1 MALRTT
7 APTTD
12 PTTDPTT
19 NPATDQ
25 SPDSTSHERCDR
37 RGRGVRRSR
46 WAAIGAAVAVSLG
59 AGGVALV
66 GASGSAPS
74 AFVAIT
80 PERILD
86 TRPGVGIGLEGPFTS
101 PSGRTLQVTGAVP
114 TSSGT
119 QTVVP
124 AGATA
129 VVLNVTAVQPSN
141 DGFVSVRPDGTPGP
155 PATSNLNVVAGTI
168 VPNAVTVALPTD
180 GAHAGAIDVVFDAF
194 GLPGATSDMLIDV
207 TGYFV
212 EGAGGTGGAQ
222 GPAGPQGPTGPE
234 GPQGD
239 QGEPAFEPANVVHV
253 VQNGT
258 PDGSN
263 GAFDNVQAAI
273 DSITDAGMNNRYVVK
288 IGPGTF
294 QGRVEAK
301 SFISLEGSGVHATR
315 LEATGGSALPSQSGE
330 SATINLEFVQRVQ
343 ISHLTVASTQG
354 TATAAI
360 RSVGGGSLIQINDVT
375 AIGSNATTNTAIY
388 LNNSSPEIRDVLLIS
403 APATG
408 TSATGLQ
415 VDGGEPTLLNAQIR
429 IGPGTGTTRG
439 VSVSNGGNARLVN
452 VTTDTGLS
460 SSPTAIHVDAASAT
474 VWDSIL
480 AGDTVMSFTQDMS
493 GNVPSI
499 GVANSQLVGNVGP
512 GPFSCVSAF
521 DEDFEPLSSSCQ

>member
-1 MALRTT
+1 MASRIT
-7 APTTD
+7 APTTH
-12 PTTDPTT
+12 
-19 NPATDQ
+19 PATHG
-25 SPDSTSHERCDR
+25 SPDSTSHERCGR
-37 RGRGVRRSR
+37 GGRGVRRSR

-86 TRPGVGIGLEGPFTS
+86 TRPGVGIGLDGPFTS
-101 PSGRTLQVTGAVP
+101 PSGRTLHVTGAVP

-119 QTVVP
+119 HTVVP

-141 DGFVSVRPDGTPGP
+141 DGFVSVRPDDTPGP
-155 PATSNLNVVAGTI
+155 PATSNLNVVAGAI

-180 GAHAGAIDVVFDAF
+180 GPHAGAIDVVYDAF

-207 TGYFV
+207 TGYFL
-212 EGAGGTGGAQ
+212 EGAGGTGDGAQ
-222 GPAGPQGPTGPE
+222 GPAGPQGPTGPA

-239 QGEPAFEPANVVHV
+239 QGESAFEPANVVHV
-253 VQNGT
+253 AQNGT

-273 DSITDAGMNNRYVVK
+273 DSITDAASNNRYVVK

-294 QGRVEAK
+294 HGRVNAK
-301 SFISLEGSGVHATR
+301 SFVSLEGSGVHATR
-315 LEATGGSALPSQSGE
+315 LQATGGSALPSQSGD

-343 ISHLTVASTQG
+343 IRHLEVASTQG
-354 TATAAI
+354 AATAAI
-360 RSVGGGSLIQINDVT
+360 RVVGGGSLIQISDVT
-375 AIGSNATTNTAIY
+375 AIGSSGTTNAAIY
-388 LNNSSPEIRDVLLIS
+388 LGNSSPEIRDVLLIS

-408 TSATGLQ
+408 SSATGLQ

-439 VSVSNGGNARLVN
+439 VSVSGGGNARLVN
-452 VTTDTGLS
+452 VTTDTALS
-460 SSPTAIHVDAASAT
+460 SNPTAIHVNAASAT
-474 VWDSIL
+474 VWDSSL
-480 AGDTVMSFTQDMS
+480 AGNPVMSTSSDMS

-499 GVANSQLVGNVGP
+499 GVANTQLVGNLSP
-512 GPFSCVSAF
+512 GPYNCVGAFNEEFST
-521 DEDFEPLSSSCQ
+521 LGSSCQ